1 MRGTT
6 PRASRRPPPPRSH
19 AMDIKDIMGIKP
31 ATGPAPKKVK
41 VEAQKK
47 PEGVSREA
55 WLLQD

>member
-1 MRGTT
+1 
-6 PRASRRPPPPRSH
+6 
-19 AMDIKDIMGIKP
+19 MDIKDIMGIKP

-55 WLLQD
+55 WLLQG